1 VTGAI
6 RRDAEGD
13 EMRRIVCREFC
24 PPDCCTTSTSS
35 GKEAQDPSQAP
46 PSRWPKLARCPDH
59 LRAGADHRG
68 ASCQA
73 ALNRRAWARL
83 AGRAVSGAQHH
94 DRAAGHVDRRA
105 AGQHRR
111 PAADTGAWPCACRKP
126 RPGHATRRYSLIRPP
141 ARVCRRTRYWSR
153 STGSGS
159 GFSGAASCRE
169 RCGRCW
175 LWWVS

>member
-1 VTGAI
+1 MLWLRQMAAIPRLCGRFGWLEPGTCHHQMEQLLTRRYKVTGAI

-83 AGRAVSGAQHH
+83 AGRAVSGAQH
-94 DRAAGHVDRRA
+94 
-105 AGQHRR
+105 
-111 PAADTGAWPCACRKP
+111 
-126 RPGHATRRYSLIRPP
+126 
-141 ARVCRRTRYWSR
+141 
-153 STGSGS
+153 
-159 GFSGAASCRE
+159 
-169 RCGRCW
+169 
-175 LWWVS
+175 